1 MIQRPQTLFLLAVIA
16 ICIMLMFS
24 NPIFFIAENIDTGEK
39 IEVEFELKYKDALKN
54 IDKLKKE
61 YSELEKEVVGR

>member
-1 MIQRPQTLFLLAVIA
+1 MAQ
-16 ICIMLMFS
+16 
-24 NPIFFIAENIDTGEK
+24 K

-61 YSELEKEVVGR
+61 YSELEKEVVTPNTFDGYAERLKK